1 MNLIYSFIYL
11 IQYQDNTH
19 PSVESFVKDLSKL
32 KDYHKTVSKLH
43 KKRWVGFV
51 SIDSTLFIQEIK
63 KHCSVWR
70 NEFIDVLTKMV
81 EQHTEEASELLDQL
95 NHLIS
100 SGEIQGREDL
110 IDEILGGI
118 EKRSEDTLKIL
129 NILKKN
135 EIEVDKLQLKATEI
149 RSQYLVMKKDRHNIL
164 LQTKD
169 ASLKGKYEL
178 SIIIEF

>member
-1 MNLIYSFIYL
+1 
-11 IQYQDNTH
+11 
-19 PSVESFVKDLSKL
+19 
-32 KDYHKTVSKLH
+32 
-43 KKRWVGFV
+43 
-51 SIDSTLFIQEIK
+51 
-63 KHCSVWR
+63 
-70 NEFIDVLTKMV
+70 MV